1 MSPSENLD
9 KGGGGT
15 EEAEAAAEV
24 IKSLIK
30 ALAKVEVSN
39 ALKKQDNNF
48 VPEVSAGAVTSN
60 PTRFL
65 PDGDFVFESDLHYGS
80 YNGIRHG

>member
-1 MSPSENLD
+1 MSPSEKNMD
-9 KGGGGT
+9 EEGSK
-15 EEAEAAAEV
+15 EAEAAAEV

-48 VPEVSAGAVTSN
+48 VPETSVTSN

-65 PDGDFVFESDLHYGS
+65 PDEDFVFESDLHYGS

>member
-1 MSPSENLD
+1 MSQSE
-9 KGGGGT
+9 KS
-15 EEAEAAAEV
+15 EEAEAAAKV
-24 IKSLIK
+24 IKSLIE

-39 ALKKQDNNF
+39 ALKTQDNNF
-48 VPEVSAGAVTSN
+48 VPTSN

-65 PDGDFVFESDLHYGS
+65 PDDDFVFESELHYGS

>member
-1 MSPSENLD
+1 MTLPSEN
-9 KGGGGT
+9 GVEN
-15 EEAEAAAEV
+15 EEEIASAAKV

-30 ALAKVEVSN
+30 ALAKMEE
-39 ALKKQDNNF
+39 KQDSGSSSLLRLPN
-48 VPEVSAGAVTSN
+48 SN

-65 PDGDFVFESDLHYGS
+65 PDEDFAFESDLHYGS

>member
-1 MSPSENLD
+1 MTLPSENLVEN
-9 KGGGGT
+9 
-15 EEAEAAAEV
+15 EEEIASAAKV

-30 ALAKVEVSN
+30 ALAKMEE
-39 ALKKQDNNF
+39 KQDSVGSILRLPN
-48 VPEVSAGAVTSN
+48 SN

-65 PDGDFVFESDLHYGS
+65 TSDEDFAFESDLHYGS

>member
-1 MSPSENLD
+1 MTLPSSENPAEN
-9 KGGGGT
+9 
-15 EEAEAAAEV
+15 EEEIASAAKV

-30 ALAKVEVSN
+30 ALAKMEE
-39 ALKKQDNNF
+39 KQDSGSSLLRLPN
-48 VPEVSAGAVTSN
+48 SN

-65 PDGDFVFESDLHYGS
+65 PDEDFAFESDLHYGS